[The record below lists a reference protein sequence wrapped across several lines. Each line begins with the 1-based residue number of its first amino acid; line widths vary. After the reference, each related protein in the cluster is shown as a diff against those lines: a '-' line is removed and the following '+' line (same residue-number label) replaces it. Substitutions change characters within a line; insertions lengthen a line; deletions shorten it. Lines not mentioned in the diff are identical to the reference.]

1 MSGGNSISRPATT
14 EPGNKSATQW
24 KRIVLALGAAM
35 LLVVGL
41 NVWKLTSSTSDEPQV
56 AADQDATA
64 ADQADTSAPKISLD
78 DLVARA
84 SEVDGSWIAAVQD
97 DFAFTLE
104 GVVNTEAARQG
115 IEASLAET
123 YGEFAT
129 SDIAVDAN
137 AGTDLWPSRLPALIQ
152 EGAAQFIDGGFA
164 VNDQETYI
172 VGTVPKGENIDRLR
186 ETAIEV
192 SLPKVEED
200 VEIVDLL
207 PPRVVA
213 ISRNGKLVIDGNVP
227 DQKLINSIG
236 SASAEL
242 YGGQNVDNNLSVNTN
257 TFARFAFIRWGEN
270 LETFLPFKDFTLAVE
285 NEQLSSEVSG
295 GVVFETNSSV
305 LSEEGKR
312 LLAGVPDLVRRANGS
327 VDILGHTDN
336 RGSPIQNLD
345 LSRERAQAVKDFFVE
360 EGLDPEII
368 GVIPKGDRVPIASND
383 TPEGQ
388 ERNRRVQIVILP
400 RG

>member
-1 MSGGNSISRPATT
+1 M
-14 EPGNKSATQW
+14 
-24 KRIVLALGAAM
+24 
-35 LLVVGL
+35 
-41 NVWKLTSSTSDEPQV
+41 